1 MRSFCDDRKIFEI
14 SFPSARLMDGTFVNF
29 FRLKVFK
36 SIHLK
41 SEGLNLGAVSDAS
54 AGLFSRRT
62 SGPAAPLFSN
72 GTMAGT
78 PSLTDEDLGY
88 GANRNAREGSFLRTR
103 E

>member
-1 MRSFCDDRKIFEI
+1 MGWIPKDMQN
-14 SFPSARLMDGTFVNF
+14 ADGN
-29 FRLKVFK
+29 
-36 SIHLK
+36 
-41 SEGLNLGAVSDAS
+41 S

-62 SGPAAPLFSN
+62 LGPAAPLFSN

-88 GANRNAREGSFLRTR
+88 GVNRSAREGSFLRIR